1 MRLTGFAAPAPS
13 TASAP
18 ERFATWEQGVGYKL
32 AGLCS
37 VMTQMMIEREADG
50 RVKEE
55 TRNEGGEL
63 LIELVRLKLFIK
75 DDFDAIARKHAIE
88 ALTEHIAAPPDPMP
102 PDEAAISS
110 LVDHALK
117 LLTSFIKEKVL
128 N

>member
-1 MRLTGFAAPAPS
+1 MRLTGFATPAPAS
-13 TASAP
+13 AS
-18 ERFATWEQGVGYKL
+18 ERLQTWEQGLGYKL
-32 AGLCS
+32 AALCS
-37 VMTQMMIEREADG
+37 AMTQMMIEREADG

-63 LIELVRLKLFIK
+63 LMELVRLKLFIK
-75 DDFDAIARKHAIE
+75 NDFDAIARKHAIT

-102 PDEAAISS
+102 PDEAAISN

-117 LLTSFIKEKVL
+117 LVAGFIKEKVV